1 MSLGYAVEA
10 WVLAVVQWAY
20 VTVRALA
27 ARSTAEELCA
37 YGGLLC
43 SSFNLLGHAA
53 SPTYPQHPYF
63 VLQASVTLFFV
74 FLLASGMD
82 GWPSDTSSIPPSLS
96 FRDCP
101 NRDASKMFRRDFFGD
116 SDFHLA
122 FGAVTLAFQTMQVLV
137 SASALHHGSMWP
149 GHALGY
155 ACLSFLAGLY
165 ALRFGWGLQAPC
177 PNGSFTFLGVW
188 ELNLSAFFAFLCL
201 TLVLWIA
208 LEAISLAPHA
218 RLVSRSMG
226 SLVAF
231 STASSCLYVSSGRNM
246 LTPPL
251 VFYGA
256 ASMLLSF
263 TGLLPATPAPQE
275 PAQEQRRTVRWVVP
289 PSLPKPLVMDDFGRD
304 NVRSKKR
311 L

>member
-43 SSFNLLGHAA
+43 SSLNLLGHAA
-53 SPTYPQHPYF
+53 STTYPQHPYF

-101 NRDASKMFRRDFFGD
+101 NLDASKMFRRDFFGD
-116 SDFHLA
+116 SDFHIA
-122 FGAVTLAFQTMQVLV
+122 PGAVTLAFQTMQVLV
-137 SASALHHGSMWP
+137 SASALHPGCMWP

-155 ACLSFLAGLY
+155 ACLSYLGALY
-165 ALRFGWGLQAPC
+165 ALRFGGALQAPC
-177 PNGSFTFLGVW
+177 PGGYVTLFGVWDVNISAAFACMSFTL
-188 ELNLSAFFAFLCL
+188 LM
-201 TLVLWIA
+201 WIA
-208 LEAISLAPHA
+208 LEAVALSSYSRIASRSLGSLLAFSLA
-218 RLVSRSMG
+218 VSS
-226 SLVAF
+226 
-231 STASSCLYVSSGRNM
+231 LYVSSGRNM

-251 VFYGA
+251 VFYSLG
-256 ASMLLSF
+256 SLLMSI
-263 TGLLPATPAPQE
+263 TGLIPAAPAPQE